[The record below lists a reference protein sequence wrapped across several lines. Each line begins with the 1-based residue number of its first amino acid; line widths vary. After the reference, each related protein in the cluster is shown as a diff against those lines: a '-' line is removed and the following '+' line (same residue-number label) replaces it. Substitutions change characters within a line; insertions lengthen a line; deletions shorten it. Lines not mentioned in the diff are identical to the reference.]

1 MYGTYKKSKCA
12 CFGGRVLRVAM
23 DKLTEKQWFNRQW
36 AKGKN
41 PIHLFWH
48 VYLVRYES
56 IYFSRWPFYKIKI
69 FKEHPIDK

>member
-1 MYGTYKKSKCA
+1 
-12 CFGGRVLRVAM
+12 M

-69 FKEHPIDK
+69 FKEHPLDK